1 MSWFS
6 AAGETPPTEASPAAA
21 LDEAALL
28 LKSFTREEAEL
39 GARAPLPRL
48 DGFVFVLF
56 IAAQLALNWAL
67 RLIIARPLANFLL
80 ATPDRPTRAFRRMV
94 VKFSQACLELLVY
107 GSFALIGLVIVPS
120 QPWFW
125 PSKHWWI
132 GFADGGHEVMRDDLR
147 CYYLLYGA
155 RYVAGFVNVLLEPK
169 RKDFVEMLL
178 ASRRDGGRAW
188 AFPTYMDGIGWGVVM
203 LLLDPADVPLHLA
216 KMFKYVSDAR
226 ESRDKKLAQRCT
238 FCADRVFELFA
249 LVFLVTRIAMY
260 PYVCWS
266 AHVEATRYFPKGL
279 PEWTCV
285 ALLWTLYGLQ
295 CYWFYLIIKVAVRM
309 MATGRAEDV
318 RSRSSRVSLSGN
330 LPEWLF
336 NTVTP
341 SGPSVAV
348 RMGVRPCSFV
358 RHRAS
363 THPSP

>member
-1 MSWFS
+1 MIASLAFLQPRVLRRACCSRKLAMSAWFS
-6 AAGETPPTEASPAAA
+6 AAAEAPTEASPAAA

-28 LKSFTREEAEL
+28 LKSFTRDENEL
-39 GARAPLPRL
+39 GARAPLPQL

-178 ASRRDGGRAW
+178 HHAVTVAVV
-188 AFPTYMDGIGWGVVM
+188 GISYLYGWNRVGCVVM

-318 RSRSSRVSLSGN
+318 RSDD
-330 LPEWLF
+330 EDDDKDQ
-336 NTVTP
+336 
-341 SGPSVAV
+341 
-348 RMGVRPCSFV
+348 
-358 RHRAS
+358 
-363 THPSP
+363 

>member
-1 MSWFS
+1 MKSLATS
-6 AAGETPPTEASPAAA
+6 TPEEPPTSSTSTVPLAMVMQSGVAAAEAGAAPADDGSSVVVLCSAIAVVQNLA

-28 LKSFTREEAEL
+28 LKSFTRDEAEL

-169 RKDFVEMLL
+169 RKDFVEML
-178 ASRRDGGRAW
+178 AKRRVDFFTGGTTPR
-188 AFPTYMDGIGWGVVM
+188 
-203 LLLDPADVPLHLA
+203 
-216 KMFKYVSDAR
+216 K
-226 ESRDKKLAQRCT
+226 
-238 FCADRVFELFA
+238 
-249 LVFLVTRIAMY
+249 
-260 PYVCWS
+260 
-266 AHVEATRYFPKGL
+266 
-279 PEWTCV
+279 WTN
-285 ALLWTLYGLQ
+285 
-295 CYWFYLIIKVAVRM
+295 VRM
-309 MATGRAEDV
+309 TGEFFTTVSSLNAFHPVLDV
-318 RSRSSRVSLSGN
+318 VAGGNSSGKVSI
-330 LPEWLF
+330 W
-336 NTVTP
+336 
-341 SGPSVAV
+341 
-348 RMGVRPCSFV
+348 R
-358 RHRAS
+358 
-363 THPSP
+363 